1 MKVLWKSP
9 KPLVFFLKKTSKI
22 TWMYEYWENTP
33 MLPPLL
39 LCREC
44 FHKHSTEMMALVT
57 VPEFLFF
64 RPREGPRPTLR
75 VEQCN
80 ELKCCQLG
88 HHPPSTV
95 AVQPHFKGSCV
106 QISWTCPKWGCM
118 ATKLRELLLTWSEVS
133 SSQENVWCHS
143 LNSVQV
149 SQLRARPWLRVRPL
163 KQTTIYFFQAE
174 SWVIP
179 MDQS

>member
-9 KPLVFFLKKTSKI
+9 KPLFKKKLLRLHGCMSIERTH
-22 TWMYEYWENTP
+22 P
-33 MLPPLL
+33 VLPPLL
-39 LCREC
+39 LCWEC

-64 RPREGPRPTLR
+64 RPREGPRPALW

-95 AVQPHFKGSCV
+95 AVQPHFKGPCV